1 MPVAISIHFLNV
13 AILEAA
19 RSAALAARVFALD
32 AASVVGDRPPSCRKP
47 RRAKQRKANRY
58 PFHHVSVPFLHQC

>member
-32 AASVVGDRPPSCRKP
+32 AASVVGDRPPCNLNVFVPEAAPSE
-47 RRAKQRKANRY
+47 AKEG
-58 PFHHVSVPFLHQC
+58 